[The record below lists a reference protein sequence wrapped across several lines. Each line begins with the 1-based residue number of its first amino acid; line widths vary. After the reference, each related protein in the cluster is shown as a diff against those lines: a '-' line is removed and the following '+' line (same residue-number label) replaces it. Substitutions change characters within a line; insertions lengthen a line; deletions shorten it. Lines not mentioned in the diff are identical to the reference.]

1 MDLLQLR
8 GPQRGL
14 ERLSH
19 ADEEEDVRR
28 LEPPSDKA
36 QDGGG
41 RTVQPLKV
49 VRDHDQR
56 TFAGDLVEEAQRCQA
71 DEKHFGRRPRPH
83 SNAVSNASFWGPG
96 SGPTE
101 ARTGCRSWCRPAY
114 GRSASLSRPVTAR

>member
-8 GPQRGL
+8 GPQRGVG
-14 ERLSH
+14 RLSH

-56 TFAGDLVEEAQRCQA
+56 TFSGDFVEEAQGGQA
-71 DEKHFGRRPRPH
+71 DKKHFGWRPARIP
-83 SNAVSNASFWGPG
+83 NAVSNASFWGPG
-96 SGPTE
+96 SAP
-101 ARTGCRSWCRPAY
+101 
-114 GRSASLSRPVTAR
+114 